1 MSSIKTPT
9 PVNTIA
15 AVIQAPFFLIKIPLQ
30 SIVFTINQ
38 EIIYVISSSKLK
50 SRSSGSVVQCSFVIL
65 CNLSHIDLLVL
76 VLFLWNKN
84 SNSNDKNNNSNRKKE
99 KDKK

>member
-65 CNLSHIDLLVL
+65 CNLSPHRPLSSCIIPV
-76 VLFLWNKN
+76 KQ
-84 SNSNDKNNNSNRKKE
+84 KQQQQRQEQQQQQKKRKR
-99 KDKK
+99 